1 VQGLDLGPVD
11 RGRLG
16 IWHLGIGHE
25 RIGRLRNRS
34 RRLEHLRQLDGGD
47 AHGLTS
53 QRDARR

>member
-34 RRLEHLRQLDGGD
+34 RLEHLRQPDGGD